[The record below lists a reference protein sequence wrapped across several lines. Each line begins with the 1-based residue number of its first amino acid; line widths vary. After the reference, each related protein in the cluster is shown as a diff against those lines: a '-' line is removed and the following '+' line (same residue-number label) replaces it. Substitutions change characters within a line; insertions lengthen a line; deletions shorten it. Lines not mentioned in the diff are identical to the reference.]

1 MKWTIVGG
9 GIHAIT
15 IALELKVKGL
25 KNKDLTIIDPHDVF
39 CHQFDHRTQNI
50 SMPYLRSP
58 IVHHVHP
65 NPFHLKQYFKKMD
78 YAVVFMV
85 SIKGRKEICLWTIQR
100 NKLNIID

>member
-50 SMPYLRSP
+50 SMPFKVSNRTPCSP
-58 IVHHVHP
+58 KS
-65 NPFHLKQYFKKMD
+65 FSFK
-78 YAVVFMV
+78 
-85 SIKGRKEICLWTIQR
+85 TIF
-100 NKLNIID
+100 